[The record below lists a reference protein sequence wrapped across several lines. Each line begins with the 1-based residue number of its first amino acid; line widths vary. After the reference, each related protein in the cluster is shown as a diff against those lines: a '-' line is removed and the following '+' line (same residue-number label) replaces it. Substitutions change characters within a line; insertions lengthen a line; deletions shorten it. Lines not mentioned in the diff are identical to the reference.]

1 MSFSNNQLRKLA
13 GKLPERYVRTRSQ
26 RGVSLSY
33 VEGWHVIDEANR
45 VFGFDAWDRETLTA
59 DCVYQDG
66 RLNPK
71 ACTYTARVRIR
82 VRAGDTLVY
91 RDGSGV
97 GHGSGSTLG
106 EAHESALKE
115 AETDATK
122 RALTTFGNLFGLALY
137 DKEQAGVRRK
147 PKAAAAE
154 VTATAAAWVLL
165 GADGEALARHD
176 RPQSFC
182 TDLRQRINRAASIEE
197 LETLWATNAETL
209 SRLRAEWP
217 ELKTVHGLHYAEI
230 LGQVYEDQKARLNE
244 GGGDGVAES
253 RSTWKTGDVGS
264 EVAGEESTAVETIA
278 DDPSAAAAAV
288 TNKSVAIPAKRGDIS
303 VSATAHDGV
312 PIPTIRSDISVPSR
326 DIDKSTLPLGAPKR
340 LRDQEHLLF
349 VGSLPCIVCG
359 RRPAHAH
366 HLRFAQPRAMG
377 SKVSDEWTVPL
388 CPLHHRSL
396 HDAGV
401 EEEWWHAKG
410 IDAKGEAETLWRQRH
425 RNPALTGG
433 VAAAVAPDSAATRDG
448 NPPAP
453 DLANP
458 APTSPPM
465 DEQNQPLPINLHADM
480 PRLR

>member
-13 GKLPERYVRTRSQ
+13 GKLPERYVKTRSQ
-26 RGVSLSY
+26 RGISLSY

-45 VFGFDAWDRETLTA
+45 VFGFDAWDRETLSA

-97 GHGSGSTLG
+97 GHGSGTTLG

-147 PKAAAAE
+147 PKTVGAAVVAAP
-154 VTATAAAWVLL
+154 WILL
-165 GADGEALARHD
+165 GAEGEALARHD

-182 TDLRQRINRAASIEE
+182 TDLRQRINRAAGLEE
-197 LETLWATNAETL
+197 LETLWSRQAEAL

-230 LGQVYEDQKARLNE
+230 LGQVYEDQKVRLIE
-244 GGGDGVAES
+244 GGRDGVAES
-253 RSTWKTGDVGS
+253 RSTWETGDEGS

-278 DDPSAAAAAV
+278 DDPSAVAASV
-288 TNKSVAIPAKRGDIS
+288 TNKGVAIPAKGGDIS
-303 VSATAHDGV
+303 ASATAHDGV
-312 PIPTIRSDISVPSR
+312 AAPTMRSDISVPSR

-340 LRDQEHLLF
+340 LRDREHLLF
-349 VGSLPCIVCG
+349 VGSLPCLVCG
-359 RRPAHAH
+359 RSPAHAH

-388 CPLHHRSL
+388 CPIHHRSL
-396 HDAGV
+396 HDMGV
-401 EEEWWHAKG
+401 EAEWWQAKG

-425 RNPALTGG
+425 RNPAVAGG
-433 VAAAVAPDSAATRDG
+433 VTVAPDGAAMREG
-448 NPPAP
+448 NSPAP